1 MRANKRSLRFG
12 ILFFLSLLVAFPG
25 AIMMIIGII
34 DVDDYHRHKDDP
46 FIPTTCY
53 LTQVKVVDAVR
64 SKKSAFYID
73 ISVNYT
79 VNNVTRERNITYA
92 ALQSEQEANLI
103 ASQLS
108 SQGQIECYYHPADD
122 FPLLAVPSLSY
133 LYEHGLGLTI
143 PGCLMVAGGLILLT
157 TICVLDCRTPQ
168 QRFEL
173 NSSSYVAPAPKV
185 EQPEASVAIECGKN
199 AVGMQ
204 KMP

>member
-1 MRANKRSLRFG
+1 MSPEKEILLMQVIKLIFSNKLG
-12 ILFFLSLLVAFPG
+12 E
-25 AIMMIIGII
+25 
-34 DVDDYHRHKDDP
+34 
-46 FIPTTCY
+46 
-53 LTQVKVVDAVR
+53 LTGDL
-64 SKKSAFYID
+64 
-73 ISVNYT
+73 
-79 VNNVTRERNITYA
+79 
-92 ALQSEQEANLI
+92 ALQSEQEANLV

-173 NSSSYVAPAPKV
+173 NSTSYVAPAPKA

-204 KMP
+204 KMPWLALDIFIFVSWIDSIFMNKETKLWAEKRIIHSNGPVVAVRIAPTNSLGCQRDD